1 MLTIY
6 QTIPGSEKFTSDV
19 KDLYGTWVL
28 LFKDTVQIIENDSI
42 LMAFRVISLP
52 DIAHVENVE
61 KSHNFPTAGMIFK
74 SRSGDA
80 QNAHSRPWV
89 KWQNMYPNE
98 EGHPGVSIGVQ
109 TISIFNILIPL
120 IRSWNQ
126 FQEYRNQQKK
136 NPVLGT
142 VSNNCWMQTLF
153 SQGIFLEKRVFKC
166 PVVPHPANAIR
177 HVFCLCPPFRRTENP
192 DRLVTSKGPG
202 QLSWRS
208 PTNCW
213 DRWDDDDDDYD
224 DDDDDD
230 DDDDE
235 EEEEDDD
242 DDDDGRCKNSPFGRQ
257 TTPLQGNMSHWIMIV
272 GREGIMRE
280 LSYQTRQQQWTTKLH
295 KCSSM
300 QKKCKK
306 SSGFKVAVFQA
317 VCKAIT
323 NQWDNSNNN

>member
-1 MLTIY
+1 ML
-6 QTIPGSEKFTSDV
+6 
-19 KDLYGTWVL
+19 
-28 LFKDTVQIIENDSI
+28 
-42 LMAFRVISLP
+42 
-52 DIAHVENVE
+52 
-61 KSHNFPTAGMIFK
+61 
-74 SRSGDA
+74 
-80 QNAHSRPWV
+80 NA
-89 KWQNMYPNE
+89 N
-98 EGHPGVSIGVQ
+98 
-109 TISIFNILIPL
+109 
-120 IRSWNQ
+120 
-126 FQEYRNQQKK
+126 
-136 NPVLGT
+136 
-142 VSNNCWMQTLF
+142 TL
-153 SQGIFLEKRVFKC
+153 SQGIFLEKRVFQMSGGATPGQC
-166 PVVPHPANAIR
+166 YR
-177 HVFCLCPPFRRTENP
+177 EVFCLCPPFRRTENP

-213 DRWDDDDDDYD
+213 DRWDDDDDD
-224 DDDDDD
+224 
-230 DDDDE
+230 DDE

-242 DDDDGRCKNSPFGRQ
+242 GRCKKLPIWE
-257 TTPLQGNMSHWIMIV
+257 TKPLHFQGNMSHWIMIV